1 MGRLETPGPEECDPS
16 PQSLPGQC
24 RVQRHGSLWR
34 LSWTIDD
41 YVALAS
47 AFPFRWWASLDYCVE
62 QEVARDREEV
72 LDRIART
79 VRANIE
85 CHARAVDRNI
95 ASTFLPVIQGRL
107 PQDYERCAT
116 ALAGLVERHTLI
128 GVGSMCRRPIHGDAG
143 LIAVVDHLDRVLPPA
158 VRLHLFGVKGAAIP
172 FLKPFARRVASIDSQ
187 ACGIAARSK
196 ARAHGCRK
204 SDDLVADEMERW
216 VEQQRAATPACPR
229 PADRGASDSA
239 AAAVRSLGR
248 GDRPSAGGSARAHRK
263 RRPRS

>member
-1 MGRLETPGPEECDPS
+1 MPETGRRFWTGSRAPSGPIS
-16 PQSLPGQC
+16 N
-24 RVQRHGSLWR
+24 
-34 LSWTIDD
+34 
-41 YVALAS
+41 AM
-47 AFPFRWWASLDYCVE
+47 
-62 QEVARDREEV
+62 
-72 LDRIART
+72 
-79 VRANIE
+79 RA
-85 CHARAVDRNI
+85 AVDRNI

-128 GVGSMCRRPIHGDAG
+128 GVGSMCRRPVHGDAG

-187 ACGIAARSK
+187 AYGIAARSK

-216 VEQQRAATPACPR
+216 VEQQLARLRQPA
-229 PADRGASDSA
+229 
-239 AAAVRSLGR
+239 RSLPIAAPAIASPLR
-248 GDRPSAGGSARAHRK
+248 FDPWQEAIAQAREDLRALIESGDLDHDALVTGWVEQWAADLMHPEA
-263 RRPRS
+263 